1 MNTKLQESCWTCG
14 DSVTVYQIISESHW
28 TMKKLDGE
36 EMGNWVFEA
45 LEPGI
50 QGVRGG
56 FKALGYEIVVAGE
69 NFGCGS
75 KSVEHP
81 MAALKG
87 AGVKL
92 VVAESVSRYSYRNAI
107 NLALPV
113 VVCPGITKM
122 ARRDDVLNVD
132 IESGLVVNK
141 TTGERLQ
148 GCGLNGFAMSILNAG
163 GLLNYIEQEI

>member
-1 MNTKLQESCWTCG
+1 M
-14 DSVTVYQIISESHW
+14 
-28 TMKKLDGE
+28 
-36 EMGNWVFEA
+36 
-45 LEPGI
+45 
-50 QGVRGG
+50 
-56 FKALGYEIVVAGE
+56 
-69 NFGCGS
+69 
-75 KSVEHP
+75 
-81 MAALKG
+81 
-87 AGVKL
+87 KL

-132 IESGLVVNK
+132 IESGLVVNE

-163 GLLNYIEQEI
+163 GLLNYIEQEM